1 MKYLAK
7 LFVVAMTDP
16 SCAEH
21 ARSRHVKSEAHT
33 PEPVLSL
40 LPISILTD
48 SYKTTHFLQYPD
60 SQKMVAVSAVR
71 VKVQAWNS

>member
-7 LFVVAMTDP
+7 VLIVAMTDP

-21 ARSRHVKSEAHT
+21 ARSRHVKSEAHA
-33 PEPVLSL
+33 PESVSSL

-60 SQKMVAVSAVR
+60 SQKMVAVSAIK
-71 VKVQAWNS
+71 VKIQA